1 MTRYRLKLTF
11 KGKNMATN
19 EQKELALET
28 IEADDGSAVVEV
40 DEKLLQ
46 SDELEEQ
53 NGFDRAKEGGAKADA
68 TDDDHPDD
76 DDELRN
82 AKRSRR
88 RAKRDLV
95 RKTNQEK
102 DVQLVALKRENEEF
116 KRRLSQVERS
126 SKTEGLIRIDKNLED
141 ANYRVEYAKLKLA
154 EATQNSDGQAMVEA
168 QTLWNAAQREV
179 DALSYQRRRA
189 DQELRQPQ
197 QQQTADPTI
206 QRFAQQWMAKNSWYN
221 PSTTDPDSRVAKKID
236 ELMGAQGWDPTDPDY
251 WDELDSRLQKEL
263 PHRYNETNDNDSR
276 NVRRPRNVVGSSGR
290 EASAA
295 YGGSNRTQFVLSPER
310 VKAMKE
316 SGSWDN
322 PERKAKMIKQYI
334 AFDRSNR
341 N

>member
-1 MTRYRLKLTF
+1 
-11 KGKNMATN
+11 MATA
-19 EQKELALET
+19 EQKDLSLET
-28 IEADDGSAVVEV
+28 IESDDGSAVVEV

-46 SDELEEQ
+46 ADDAEEQ
-53 NGFDRAKEGGAKADA
+53 NGFERAKEGGNVSDGA
-68 TDDDHPDD
+68 DDDHPDD

-82 AKRSRR
+82 AKRNRR
-88 RAKRDLV
+88 RAKRELV

-102 DVQLVALKRENEEF
+102 DAQLVALRRENEEF

-126 SKTEGLIRIDKNLED
+126 TKAEGLIRIDKNLED

-154 EATQNSDGQAMVEA
+154 EATQNADGQAMVEA

-179 DALSYQRRRA
+179 DQLTHIRRQA

-197 QQQTADPTI
+197 QQNAPDPTV
-206 QRFAQQWMAKNSWYN
+206 QRLAQRWMARNSWYN
-221 PSTTDPDSRVAKKID
+221 PSASDPDSRVAKKID

-251 WDELDSRLQKEL
+251 WDELDSRLHKEL
-263 PHRYNETNDNDSR
+263 PHRYNETNDEDSR
-276 NVRRPRNVVGSSGR
+276 NVRRPRNVVASSGR

-295 YGGSNRTQFVLSPER
+295 YGGSNRSQFVLSPDR

-316 SGSWDN
+316 AGAWDN
-322 PERKAKMIKQYI
+322 PERKAKMIKQFI
-334 AFDRSNR
+334 AYDRANR

>member
-1 MTRYRLKLTF
+1 
-11 KGKNMATN
+11 MATN

-46 SDELEEQ
+46 SDEPEEQ
-53 NGFDRAKEGGAKADA
+53 NGFDRAKEGGAVADG

-82 AKRSRR
+82 AKRNRR

-102 DVQLVALKRENEEF
+102 DVQLAALKRENEEF
-116 KRRLSQVERS
+116 KRRLTQVERS

-179 DALSYQRRRA
+179 DQLTHIRRQA

-197 QQQTADPTI
+197 QQQIADPTV
-206 QRFAQQWMAKNSWYN
+206 QRLAQRWMSKNSWYN
-221 PSTTDPDSRVAKKID
+221 PSASDPDSRVAKKID

-263 PHRYNETNDNDSR
+263 PHRYNETNDDDSR